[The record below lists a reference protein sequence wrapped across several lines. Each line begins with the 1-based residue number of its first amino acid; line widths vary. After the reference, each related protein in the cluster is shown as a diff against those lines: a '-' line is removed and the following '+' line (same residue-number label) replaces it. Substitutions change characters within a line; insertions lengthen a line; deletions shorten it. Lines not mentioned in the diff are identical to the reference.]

1 MNDIER
7 ALSYLK
13 EGYSCS
19 QSILL
24 TYGKRFGISRENAI
38 KVASSFGG
46 GIGGMGDICG
56 AVSGAFMAIG
66 LKYGKTNI
74 DEKGINE
81 KSYEKVREFVE
92 KFKGINGAI
101 KCNDLLGYD
110 ISTSE
115 GRQLA
120 KEKNIFKTVCPKAV
134 QTSAEILEELL

>member
-38 KVASSFGG
+38 KFASSFGG

-92 KFKGINGAI
+92 KFKGINGTI
-101 KCNDLLGYD
+101 KCNGLLGHD

-120 KEKNIFKTVCPKAV
+120 KEKGIFKTVCPKAV